1 MLSPASPTPLLL
13 RWQGLLA
20 GSPAG
25 SITQHLPLI
34 SGLVLCAL
42 LAGLPLVTRAGLSLL
57 IAACGLLWVLWA
69 LRTSPGQIGPINL
82 ALLAVLAVALLATG
96 FSPVPV
102 AAAKGLMK
110 LTSYLGVYAL
120 MRQLLASSP
129 LWWDRL
135 VAALLVGQLFTSVIG
150 IRQLYAEPSQL
161 ARWSDNN
168 SVAEGTVR
176 IYSTLDNP
184 NLLGGY
190 LLPILPLAAVAV
202 LRWRTLPRRLFALL
216 SLVLGIVALVL
227 TYSRGAWMG
236 MVASLGLLGLLLAM
250 RQTRHWP
257 LFWRRTLPLLLLVAA
272 AVALVVLVTQVE
284 PLRVRVMSLV
294 AGREDSSNNFRINVW
309 TSVLAMIN
317 DRPWLGIGPGNTA
330 FNLIYPLYQQPKF
343 NALSAYSIPLELLV
357 EAGVPGLLAGLALLF
372 TAMRTGL
379 LQGQGQGM
387 LSLPS
392 LAAVAAFAGL
402 AVQGLTDT
410 IFFRPEVQLVA
421 LFSLATLA
429 AAARGDAGTASAA
442 SPLAEARPQAKARSG
457 AGPGA

>member
-1 MLSPASPTPLLL
+1 
-13 RWQGLLA
+13 
-20 GSPAG
+20 
-25 SITQHLPLI
+25 LI

-69 LRTSPGQIGPINL
+69 LRTTPGQIGPINL

-429 AAARGDAGTASAA
+429 AAAGGEAGTAAAA
-442 SPLAEARPQAKARSG
+442 SPLADARLLVKARSG
-457 AGPGA
+457 AAPGA